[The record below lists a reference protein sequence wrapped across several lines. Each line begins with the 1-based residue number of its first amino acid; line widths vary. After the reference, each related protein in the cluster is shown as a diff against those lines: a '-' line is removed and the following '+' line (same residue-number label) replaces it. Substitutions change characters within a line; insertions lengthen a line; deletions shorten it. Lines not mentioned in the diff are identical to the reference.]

1 LVKKM
6 KMIKTLF
13 IKYKELITYVIFGVL
28 TTLVNFFAF
37 GIFTKI
43 FGEDLYLVN
52 NAIAW
57 VVGVVFAYI
66 TNKLFVFESKSWDL
80 KVITKEI
87 TGFLGARIFS
97 FLVEEGGMFL
107 FVSVLGLGEK
117 SLTLLGFTIT
127 GQFIVKILLAVIV
140 VILNYIFSKF
150 FIFRI
155 KNEKWKIENCG
166 SATLLW
172 LYKNNA
178 SYHFKLD
185 SNINYKWKDALNFCI
200 YNYNQGEAF
209 RNS

>member
-1 LVKKM
+1 MVKKM

-155 KNEKWKIENCG
+155 KNEK
-166 SATLLW
+166 
-172 LYKNNA
+172 
-178 SYHFKLD
+178 
-185 SNINYKWKDALNFCI
+185 
-200 YNYNQGEAF
+200 
-209 RNS
+209 

>member
-1 LVKKM
+1 M
-6 KMIKTLF
+6 KMIKILF

-28 TTLVNFFAF
+28 TTVVNFFAF
-37 GIFTKI
+37 WIFTKI

-97 FLVEEGGMFL
+97 FLVEEGGMLL
-107 FVSVLGLGEK
+107 FISILGFGGK

-140 VILNYIFSKF
+140 VVLNYVFSKF
-150 FIFRI
+150 FIF
-155 KNEKWKIENCG
+155 KKQGAENRKQK
-166 SATLLW
+166 S
-172 LYKNNA
+172 
-178 SYHFKLD
+178 
-185 SNINYKWKDALNFCI
+185 
-200 YNYNQGEAF
+200 E
-209 RNS
+209 

>member
-1 LVKKM
+1 MVKMM

-13 IKYKELITYVIFGVL
+13 IKYKEIITYIIFGVL

-37 GIFTKI
+37 WLFTKI

-57 VVGVVFAYI
+57 VVGVVFAYV

-80 KVITKEI
+80 KLITKEI

-107 FVSVLGLGEK
+107 FISVLGLGEK

-140 VILNYIFSKF
+140 VVLNYVFSKF
-150 FIFRI
+150 FVFR
-155 KNEKWKIENCG
+155 
-166 SATLLW
+166 
-172 LYKNNA
+172 
-178 SYHFKLD
+178 
-185 SNINYKWKDALNFCI
+185 
-200 YNYNQGEAF
+200 QQEAGN
-209 RNS
+209 RKQELE

>member
-1 LVKKM
+1 MVKKM

-37 GIFTKI
+37 WIFTKI
-43 FGEDLYLVN
+43 FGEHLYLVN

-150 FIFRI
+150 IIFKR
-155 KNEKWKIENCG
+155 
-166 SATLLW
+166 
-172 LYKNNA
+172 
-178 SYHFKLD
+178 
-185 SNINYKWKDALNFCI
+185 
-200 YNYNQGEAF
+200 Q
-209 RNS
+209 

>member
-1 LVKKM
+1 
-6 KMIKTLF
+6 MIKILF

-28 TTLVNFFAF
+28 TTVVNFFAF
-37 GIFTKI
+37 WIFTKI

-97 FLVEEGGMFL
+97 FLVEEGGMLL
-107 FVSVLGLGEK
+107 FISILGFGGK

-140 VILNYIFSKF
+140 VVMNYIFSKF
-150 FIFRI
+150 IIFR
-155 KNEKWKIENCG
+155 K
-166 SATLLW
+166 
-172 LYKNNA
+172 
-178 SYHFKLD
+178 
-185 SNINYKWKDALNFCI
+185 
-200 YNYNQGEAF
+200 QGTGK
-209 RNS
+209 RK

>member
-1 LVKKM
+1 
-6 KMIKTLF
+6 MIKTLF
-13 IKYKELITYVIFGVL
+13 IKYKELITYVVFGVL

-37 GIFTKI
+37 WIFTKI

-155 KNEKWKIENCG
+155 KNEK
-166 SATLLW
+166 
-172 LYKNNA
+172 
-178 SYHFKLD
+178 
-185 SNINYKWKDALNFCI
+185 
-200 YNYNQGEAF
+200 
-209 RNS
+209 

>member
-1 LVKKM
+1 MVKKM

-28 TTLVNFFAF
+28 TTFVNFFAF
-37 GIFTKI
+37 WIFTKI

-57 VVGVVFAYI
+57 VVGVVFAYV

-80 KVITKEI
+80 KLIAKEI

-97 FLVEEGGMFL
+97 FLVEESGMFL
-107 FVSVLGLGEK
+107 FVSVLGLGES

-140 VILNYIFSKF
+140 VVMNYVFSKF
-150 FIFRI
+150 FIF
-155 KNEKWKIENCG
+155 KSSENR
-166 SATLLW
+166 
-172 LYKNNA
+172 K
-178 SYHFKLD
+178 
-185 SNINYKWKDALNFCI
+185 
-200 YNYNQGEAF
+200 
-209 RNS
+209 

>member
-1 LVKKM
+1 MM

-13 IKYKELITYVIFGVL
+13 IKYKEIITYIIFGVL

-37 GIFTKI
+37 WLFTKI

-57 VVGVVFAYI
+57 VVGVVFAYV

-80 KVITKEI
+80 KLITKEI

-107 FVSVLGLGEK
+107 FISVLGLGEK
-117 SLTLLGFTIT
+117 SLTLLDFTIT

-140 VILNYIFSKF
+140 VVLNYVFSKF
-150 FIFRI
+150 FVFRI
-155 KNEKWKIENCG
+155 KN
-166 SATLLW
+166 
-172 LYKNNA
+172 
-178 SYHFKLD
+178 
-185 SNINYKWKDALNFCI
+185 
-200 YNYNQGEAF
+200 
-209 RNS
+209 

>member
-1 LVKKM
+1 MVKKM

-37 GIFTKI
+37 WIFTKI

-107 FVSVLGLGEK
+107 FVSVLGLGEN

-150 FIFRI
+150 IIFKR
-155 KNEKWKIENCG
+155 
-166 SATLLW
+166 
-172 LYKNNA
+172 
-178 SYHFKLD
+178 
-185 SNINYKWKDALNFCI
+185 
-200 YNYNQGEAF
+200 Q
-209 RNS
+209 

>member
-1 LVKKM
+1 
-6 KMIKTLF
+6 MIKTLF

-37 GIFTKI
+37 WIFTKI

-140 VILNYIFSKF
+140 VVMNYVFSKF
-150 FIFRI
+150 FIF
-155 KNEKWKIENCG
+155 KSSENR
-166 SATLLW
+166 
-172 LYKNNA
+172 K
-178 SYHFKLD
+178 
-185 SNINYKWKDALNFCI
+185 
-200 YNYNQGEAF
+200 
-209 RNS
+209 

>member
-1 LVKKM
+1 
-6 KMIKTLF
+6 MIKTLF

-37 GIFTKI
+37 WIFTKI

-150 FIFRI
+150 IIFKR
-155 KNEKWKIENCG
+155 
-166 SATLLW
+166 
-172 LYKNNA
+172 
-178 SYHFKLD
+178 
-185 SNINYKWKDALNFCI
+185 
-200 YNYNQGEAF
+200 Q
-209 RNS
+209 